1 MSPPRHL
8 DGWERMARNVPHTG
22 NRIFVKPKVVFAQ
35 ENVFPLSILFIVF
48 FELCTLYYS
57 LVSGTPG
64 CRHLLFPRNAG
75 TGILKILAHQGRER
89 NCSAAA
95 AEGSRPKT
103 DA

>member
-1 MSPPRHL
+1 
-8 DGWERMARNVPHTG
+8 MARNVPHTG
-22 NRIFVKPKVVFAQ
+22 NRFFFKPKVVFAQ
-35 ENVFPLSILFIVF
+35 GKSFSTEHFLIVF
-48 FELCTLYYS
+48 FLYFVQCVYC